1 MPKLMQTLAAG
12 LAAAGLFWSARP
24 APSATGEAEALAA
37 ARQVAADL
45 TGRLRDLL
53 SRELAAGG
61 FAGAVR
67 VCAETAQQTTQ
78 EFAARAGHSVR
89 RVSLKYRNVQNA
101 PDAYERKKLEELAQ
115 LHARGQLP
123 GEISEVVS
131 EAGQAYLRYL
141 KPITIAAMC
150 LNCHGPRDSLK
161 PEIRQVLDD
170 RYPGDRAIGYH
181 AGDFRGAVS
190 VRIALSPGPR

>member
-1 MPKLMQTLAAG
+1 M
-12 LAAAGLFWSARP
+12 
-24 APSATGEAEALAA
+24 GEAEALAA

-89 RVSLKYRNVQNA
+89 RVSMKYRNVQDA
-101 PDAYERKKLEELAQ
+101 PDAYERKKLEALEQ

-123 GEISEVVS
+123 GEIAEVVS

-150 LNCHGPRDSLK
+150 LNCHGPRESLK

-170 RYPGDRAIGYH
+170 RYPGDRAVGYRT
-181 AGDFRGAVS
+181 GDFRGAVS
-190 VRIALSPGPR
+190 VRIALSPGRR

>member
-12 LAAAGLFWSARP
+12 LATAGLFCSAWP
-24 APSATGEAEALAA
+24 APPATGEAEALAA

-45 TGRLRDLL
+45 TGRLRELL

-61 FAGAVR
+61 FADAVR

-78 EFAARAGHSVR
+78 GFAARAGHSVR
-89 RVSLKYRNVQNA
+89 RVSAKYRNAQDA
-101 PDAYERKKLEELAQ
+101 PDAYEQKKLAELEQ

-123 GEISEVVS
+123 GEVSEVVS
-131 EAGQAYLRYL
+131 ESGQPYLRYL
-141 KPITIAAMC
+141 KPITVAPMC
-150 LNCHGPRDSLK
+150 LNCHGPRETLA
-161 PEIRQVLDD
+161 PEIRQILDE
-170 RYPGDRAIGYH
+170 RYPGDRATGYR

-190 VRIALSPGPR
+190 VRIALSSRRP